1 MTYSREIL
9 VVLLSYML
17 GCISTGYYLTRIFTG
32 KDISSYGSKSTG
44 ARNVAR
50 ILGKRGFI
58 ITFLADLL
66 KGLIVVLAASA
77 LQIHPCAIILSWI
90 AVVAGHIWP
99 VQLRFHG
106 GKGIAVTIGALLIFD
121 YWIIAGAG
129 VVFVLGLFVLK
140 KYIVSGLLAV
150 AMLPLFAVLAG
161 HPILDIAGIV
171 VVTGILLFAHR
182 RNIYEFSREFRASR
196 RLIPKRRKGG
206 QKNA

>member
-1 MTYSREIL
+1 M

-32 KDISSYGSKSTG
+32 KDITSYGSKSTG

>member
-32 KDISSYGSKSTG
+32 KDITSYGSKSTG

-129 VVFVLGLFVLK
+129 GVFVLGLFVLK

-182 RNIYEFSREFRASR
+182 RNIYEFSRELRASR
-196 RLIPKRRKGG
+196 RLIPKRRKGV